1 MVSYDIIFHTSI
13 RTNILIQDL
22 KMATA
27 VAFDMVAGLGMSSKL
42 GNMEYRSRYDTLS
55 SETKAQ
61 VESEVQRTLNEA
73 YERARKLLTDHRKEL
88 DLLAKA
94 LVEYETLSKEE
105 VEKVIRGEKLTGRI
119 AVPKGPMTVPSSAKP
134 PAPGELAPIPGAGE
148 DSGRPPP
155 PVPPAPGG
163 LAPKSE

>member
-1 MVSYDIIFHTSI
+1 
-13 RTNILIQDL
+13 
-22 KMATA
+22 MATA
-27 VAFDMVAGLGMSSKL
+27 VAFDMVASLGMSSKL
-42 GNMEYRSRYDTLS
+42 GNMEYRSRYETLS
-55 SETKAQ
+55 SETRAQ

-94 LVEYETLSKEE
+94 LVQYETLSKEE
-105 VEKVIRGEKLTGRI
+105 VEKVIRGEPLPGRI

-134 PAPGELAPIPGAGE
+134 PAPGELAPPAPGAGAGGN
-148 DSGRPPP
+148 SGQPPP

-163 LAPKSE
+163 LTPSTKS